1 MRDVLQEYI
10 PHAPNLGLHVAP
22 NIPASLVENACS
34 DYAPE
39 VEPEEVVVLY
49 DATLLGS
56 AKDGALFLED
66 RCIAQNHDLESA
78 QLIRYEDIV
87 GVEEHHRWFG
97 LGGAQVSIDVNRGR
111 ATVSHT
117 IDFSAHKQ
125 AAPYVLR
132 ALEETMIRG
141 GRREVLEPGAEGP
154 GPETDVR
161 AVQIALENLV
171 DEGQLASKDFER
183 IVDWLEGSSR

>member
-22 NIPASLVENACS
+22 NIPATLLENACS

-39 VEPEEVVVLY
+39 VEAEEVVVLF

-66 RCIAQNHDLESA
+66 RCIVQNHDLESA

-87 GVEEHHRWFG
+87 GVEEHRRWFG

-125 AAPYVLR
+125 AAPYAVR
-132 ALEETMIRG
+132 ALEETMIRS
-141 GRREVLEPGAEGP
+141 GRRDVVEPEAEDP
-154 GPETDVR
+154 SPETDVR
-161 AVQIALENLV
+161 AVRVALEDLV
-171 DEGQLASKDFER
+171 DEGHLASKDFEW
-183 IVDWLEGSSR
+183 IIDWLEGSSR